1 MEVLPARDSAHGL
14 TYTYKLKPGVTDIVD
29 YGLTLA
35 RDLKMPE
42 NLIDH
47 AVEIEKSLRHMNV
60 V

>member
-1 MEVLPARDSAHGL
+1 MEALPARTGGFS
-14 TYTYKLKPGVTDIVD
+14 YTYKLQPGVTKIDD

-47 AVEIEKSLRHMNV
+47 AVEIEKSLCHTKMV
-60 V
+60 